1 MFEGANSVLNTW
13 CDHRNFDWVNTP
25 EQHQIIALLKTSLIS
40 GKVLISVQIK
50 SYNRPQVE
58 TIDGG
63 DKQKGEVTVI
73 MPCGEG
79 Y

>member
-40 GKVLISVQIK
+40 GKVLISVQVK
-50 SYNRPQVE
+50 SYNRP
-58 TIDGG
+58 
-63 DKQKGEVTVI
+63 
-73 MPCGEG
+73 
-79 Y
+79 